1 MLEGIRMKKIVQ
13 NKHQKLAQRRGEPR
27 VNAPELSVLL
37 EYARSEDT
45 AERRIAAEL
54 LCPCH
59 LRKPSHDAAAALKLL
74 MVDPDLKVRRQ
85 AWHTLE
91 DGGPTP
97 EAQEVA
103 TRIRAT
109 ESDHTICSI
118 IDRFFGR
125 TRSQQR
131 VEDKALEM
139 GAPQRR
145 GKCDFCGQT
154 GIMVTERY
162 DIDIPTGDTARP
174 AAICNDCARAR

>member
-1 MLEGIRMKKIVQ
+1 MKKAIT
-13 NKHQKLAQRRGEPR
+13 NKHQKKAQRQRRGEPR

-37 EYARSEDT
+37 EYACSEDT

-74 MVDPDLKVRRQ
+74 MIDPDLKVRRQ

-103 TRIRAT
+103 ERIRAT
-109 ESDHTICSI
+109 ETDHLVCRI

-125 TRSQQR
+125 SLKQQR
-131 VEDKALEM
+131 VEDKALGM

-145 GKCDFCGQT
+145 GKCDFCAQS
-154 GIMVTERY
+154 GIMVTERF
-162 DIDIPTGDTARP
+162 DIEIPTGNTARP
-174 AAICNDCARAR
+174 AAICNSCARGR